1 MITSDQTPEIG
12 EVSRITLTSIIDNGV
27 PEGGD
32 QSKGASITSSRA
44 VAVVTINANDNP
56 FGSVAWSDFGGIVTG
71 MERDSDS
78 TVSLSVVRTLGTHGD
93 IGITYRLM
101 MIIITTS
108 SHLIVMVTV
117 LSRIAFSI
125 QVQVLR
131 AIFNCFESFKM
142 TCTYM

>member
-12 EVSRITLTSIIDNGV
+12 EVTRITLTSIIDNGV

-44 VAVVTINANDNP
+44 VAVVTINANDDP

-93 IGITYRLM
+93 IEITYRLM
-101 MIIITTS
+101 MIIIIITS
-108 SHLIVMVTV
+108 SHGDCFVPY
-117 LSRIAFSI
+117 SSAS
-125 QVQVLR
+125 
-131 AIFNCFESFKM
+131 FESHF
-142 TCTYM
+142 